1 MRSVRVPLIVA
12 MWAVAVFALGCGPS
26 TSGGNDNNV
35 TGNDNNN
42 NEAQYECEG
51 DEDGDSICDEFE
63 GKDEGTDTDGDGTPD
78 YQDLDSDDDGIADS
92 IEWGGY
98 YPGQY
103 PADSDSDGVPDFR
116 DEDSDGN
123 GLLDSVDGVADIDGD
138 GIGAFADLDDDGDGI
153 SDTLEMGAMP
163 ASPVD
168 TDSDGVPD
176 YQDTDSDGD
185 NISDMHE
192 TSLDSDEDGIP
203 NYRDL
208 DSDNDTLLDIDEA
221 GDADVNTPPVD
232 TDDDGHPDFRDS
244 DSDNDGLS
252 DGDEVAVG
260 SDPLNP
266 DSDGDG
272 VSDLI
277 EVGAGTDPNDS
288 GDNPQ
293 ANGDFVFVM
302 PYEAPPEPELDTL
315 DFSTDLSR
323 ADLYFL
329 VDVSG
334 SMAPVTANIKTNME
348 TTIAQAMAQIPDLQV
363 GIGSFLY
370 AACANYKVYDHRLD
384 IQADPV
390 VAANTFPAYDS
401 GYESGCCCDE
411 PPLSAMYCTATGFG
425 TSEAANAG
433 VTVPA
438 GIVNEA
444 TSPHAPGACA
454 AGFLG
459 YPCFRPGALPIIA
472 VVTDEGFSQYTATSQ
487 ADTIAA
493 LATIGAKTI
502 GIYGVGSWGMAGHD
516 AMMAFMAAQG
526 SVDANG
532 DPLVYDGS
540 GAQASQS
547 VIDAI
552 TALSQVPMDIKS
564 IAHDN
569 DDGTDAFG
577 QTDTIDSVAEFVDYM
592 ETNMTTAG
600 CSSGWS
606 LDDVDSD
613 GHPDTF
619 LQVTPGNPVCWD
631 IHVKQNDTVPAT
643 EYPQVF
649 TATIDVWGDGVTLVD
664 DRTVY
669 FLVPPIIEGPG
680 IPQ

>member
-1 MRSVRVPLIVA
+1 MRIVRIPMVA
-12 MWAVAVFALGCGPS
+12 AIWAAAALALGCGPS
-26 TSGGNDNNV
+26 ANSNDNNA

-42 NEAQYECEG
+42 NESGYECEG

-138 GIGAFADLDDDGDGI
+138 LIGAFADLDDDGDGI
-153 SDTLEMGAMP
+153 PDTVEMGAMP
-163 ASPVD
+163 ESPVD
-168 TDSDGVPD
+168 SDADGVPD
-176 YQDTDSDGD
+176 YQDTDSDND
-185 NISDMHE
+185 NIGDMHDSA
-192 TSLDSDEDGIP
+192 TDSDEDGIP
-203 NYRDL
+203 NYRDE
-208 DSDNDTLLDIDEA
+208 DSDNDGILDIDEA
-221 GDADVNTPPVD
+221 GDADVNTAPVD
-232 TDDDGHPDFRDS
+232 TDGDGHPDFRDS

-252 DGDEVAVG
+252 DGDEVAAG
-260 SDPLNP
+260 TNPLNP
-266 DSDGDG
+266 DTDGDG

-277 EVGAGTDPNDS
+277 EVGAGTDPIDP

-302 PYEAPPEPELDTL
+302 PYEEVADPPMDTL

-334 SMAPVTANIKTNME
+334 SMQTIMANIKTNMQ
-348 TTIAQAMAQIPDLQV
+348 TTISQAMAQIPDLQV

-370 AACANYKVYDHRLD
+370 AQCYNERVYDHRLD

-390 VAANTFPAYDS
+390 TAQNTFPSYS
-401 GYESGCCCDE
+401 SSYESCGGCCAE
-411 PPLSAMYCTATGFG
+411 TPRSAMYCAATGHG
-425 TSEAANAG
+425 TAEAAAAG
-433 VTVPA
+433 VTVPT
-438 GIVNEA
+438 GIPNEA
-444 TSPHAPGACA
+444 NSAFAPGACA
-454 AGFLG
+454 AGYVG

-472 VVTDEGFSQYTATSQ
+472 VVTDEGFTQYTAISD
-487 ADTIAA
+487 AETIAG
-493 LATIGAKTI
+493 LASIGAKTI
-502 GIYGVGSWGMAGHD
+502 GIYAGSGGMTS
-516 AMMAFMAAQG
+516 MTAFMALQG

-547 VIDAI
+547 IIDAI
-552 TALSQVPMDIKS
+552 TALSQVPMDISS
-564 IAHDN
+564 IASDN
-569 DDGTDAFG
+569 DDGTDGFG
-577 QTDTIDSVAEFVDYM
+577 QTDTIDAVAEFVDYM
-592 ETNMTTAG
+592 ETNMSGGA
-600 CSSGWS
+600 CSTGWQVS
-606 LDDVDSD
+606 DGDSD
-613 GHPDTF
+613 GHSDTF

-631 IHVKQNDTVPAT
+631 IHVKDNITVPAT

-649 TATIDVWGDGVTLVD
+649 TATIDVWGDSITQVD

-669 FLVPPIIEGPG
+669 FLVPPVIEGPG